1 MISLVGLYSQKALE
15 AEEKEQLCGELLQR
29 MWYDSFPCVVLES
42 ESLGRGLTK
51 AGGLWHPPSPL
62 VSLAECGL
70 SHSALYFCLGYKY
83 KLSVTYRADRE
94 DG

>member
-51 AGGLWHPPSPL
+51 AGGLWHPPLPSCIPSRMW
-62 VSLAECGL
+62 SLSL
-70 SHSALYFCLGYKY
+70 STVL
-83 KLSVTYRADRE
+83 LSRLQI
-94 DG
+94 